1 MMVVALPS
9 GTIAVGSHGPP
20 GRSFSRNSP
29 APGGPGPVW
38 PVKPFTLMVGPVGPV
53 KPTRR
58 VLPISAGLVGPV
70 RPVRPVKPITPI
82 AAGPVGP
89 VRPFTPSM
97 AILGAQVSKRS
108 RRRELLAGGFY
119 SWDKYLGRGCLR
131 DSMTA
136 PALDERGRSLFR
148 IRVERGRRCRM

>member
-1 MMVVALPS
+1 MVVIAPS
-9 GTIAVGSHGPP
+9 GTIAVNTQGPL

-29 APGGPGPVW
+29 ATVRPGPVW

-53 KPTRR
+53 KPTTR
-58 VLPISAGLVGPV
+58 VLPISAGPVGPV

-97 AILGAQVSKRS
+97 AIFGAQASKRS
-108 RRRELLAGGFY
+108 RRQELLAGVFY
-119 SWDKYLGRGCLR
+119 SWDTGPWFGGFGMPARLARPKRG
-131 DSMTA
+131 
-136 PALDERGRSLFR
+136 ALLCGSCGARAAL
-148 IRVERGRRCRM
+148 